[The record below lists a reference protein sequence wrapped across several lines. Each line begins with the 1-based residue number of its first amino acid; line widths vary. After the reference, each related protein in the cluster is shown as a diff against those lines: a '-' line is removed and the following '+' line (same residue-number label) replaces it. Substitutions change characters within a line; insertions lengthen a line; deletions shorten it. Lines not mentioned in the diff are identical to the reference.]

1 MPLRL
6 LPWAPEYGTSMQFD
20 AEGSD
25 DSEIAA
31 DIAVEG
37 REWAPVEPASEPASA
52 LQIID
57 GVRRAEAHAMDD
69 GPGGEPLF
77 GLFGSFAVG
86 AVRLEGRSARI
97 LEPYVSVHRRFFQAG
112 GDPVDRDVVVGDD
125 VLRFTAEVP
134 PKATTANSL
143 VDALNRTML
152 DEEAKL
158 AEELSRD
165 ESTLTLV
172 DGPLRDLRSPGK
184 RVVGYVKRI
193 HNWYI
198 EAEQLQ
204 VLPALGVGQRTPLVR
219 LTSPDGRERYSWFV
233 RIAALGSRYH
243 HLGGIM
249 RLEAPGFAP
258 LAEAVV
264 LADQSTSAM
273 PRLASSPVRDPRAPQ
288 NLIPVGALETVL
300 THRLGDRRW
309 LRRLLAASIGEGAD
323 AVAAATALLMERT
336 GT

>member
-1 MPLRL
+1 
-6 LPWAPEYGTSMQFD
+6 MQFD

-25 DSEIAA
+25 DSETAA
-31 DIAVEG
+31 DVAVEG
-37 REWAPVEPASEPASA
+37 REWEPIDPASGPTAA
-52 LQIID
+52 LQIVD

-69 GPGGEPLF
+69 GPDGEPLF

-86 AVRLEGRSARI
+86 VVRLEGRSASI
-97 LEPYVSVHRRFFQAG
+97 LEPYVSVHRRYFQAG
-112 GDPVDRDVVVGDD
+112 GDPVDRDVDVGADK
-125 VLRFTAEVP
+125 LRFEAGVP

-198 EAEQLQ
+198 ESEQLQ
-204 VLPALGVGQRTPLVR
+204 LLPALGVGQRTPLVK

-264 LADQSTSAM
+264 LADQSTSAL

-288 NLIPVGALETVL
+288 NLIPVGALEAVL

-309 LRRLLAASIGEGAD
+309 LRRLLAASIGERAH
-323 AVAAATALLMERT
+323 AVAAAAALLMKRT
-336 GT
+336 ET